1 MMMNNRIIMN
11 GKDVILV
18 YYEVLFRYSFAAIDG
33 NH

>member
-1 MMMNNRIIMN
+1 MN